1 MEAWFFGRKLLELV
15 SWLWSQKK
23 LTLLYYNQSIE
34 IFSAHVAELIEKN
47 ESYSLGEYSENS
59 QEAMIKR
66 YRYVTANLAR
76 QTTFLE
82 NSEDCLKVLYAQALH
97 KIRRFEKSTTVKK
110 IEDNEEARTI
120 SSFFITR
127 KWSQPALTHHYY

>member
-1 MEAWFFGRKLLELV
+1 
-15 SWLWSQKK
+15 
-23 LTLLYYNQSIE
+23 
-34 IFSAHVAELIEKN
+34 
-47 ESYSLGEYSENS
+47 
-59 QEAMIKR
+59 MIKR

-127 KWSQPALTHHYY
+127 KRSQPALTHHYY